1 MSCSHSNVEAGSIS
15 ALLFCVCPASVFF
28 FIFAYVV
35 HQMGLGGG
43 MDESFEDPGSFDDD
57 DCEEDEGEGGQLQSW
72 PAPDLS
78 SLLSVSPL
86 VRFDD
91 YVLLFY

>member
-1 MSCSHSNVEAGSIS
+1 
-15 ALLFCVCPASVFF
+15 
-28 FIFAYVV
+28 
-35 HQMGLGGG
+35 MGQSGG

-57 DCEEDEGEGGQLQSW
+57 DCEEGEGEGEGGQLQSW

-78 SLLSVSPL
+78 GLLSVSPL

-91 YVLLFY
+91 FMLLFY

>member
-1 MSCSHSNVEAGSIS
+1 LSCSHSNVEARSIS
-15 ALLFCVCPASVFF
+15 ALLFCVCPASVF

-78 SLLSVSPL
+78 GLLSVSPL

-91 YVLLFY
+91 YVLFFY

>member
-1 MSCSHSNVEAGSIS
+1 
-15 ALLFCVCPASVFF
+15 
-28 FIFAYVV
+28 
-35 HQMGLGGG
+35 MGLSGV

-57 DCEEDEGEGGQLQSW
+57 DCEEGEGEGDGGLLQSW

-78 SLLSVSPL
+78 GLLSVSPL

-91 YVLLFY
+91 FMLLFY

>member
-1 MSCSHSNVEAGSIS
+1 
-15 ALLFCVCPASVFF
+15 
-28 FIFAYVV
+28 
-35 HQMGLGGG
+35 MGLSGG

-57 DCEEDEGEGGQLQSW
+57 DCEEGDVDGAQLESW

-78 SLLSVSPL
+78 GLLSVSPL

-91 YVLLFY
+91 FMLLFY